1 MFIPIRIISVAILLL
16 ACVPNALAQTPS
28 PTTPNLP
35 AKFPLAGN
43 PIELTR
49 AARPHVYFDAAG
61 RKSAIFGHE
70 TGVFESWVFPMK
82 LFHDA
87 RISIKVEGQDAPV
100 DFAANVERI
109 IARPEATTLIA
120 SNQLFT
126 LSATFFSPIDEAG
139 SIILLEADSP
149 RTLTVTIS
157 FVPDMKPMWPAGLGG
172 QSAGWRDD
180 LKAFVISE
188 SRRKYNAFFGCPAAT
203 RGVSTPAHQLADG
216 ALRFDIRIDPQT
228 AKQRYYPLI
237 VAAGFNGR
245 QPVIDLYNRLATS
258 VADQYQK
265 TFNHYRRL
273 RDEMLSVE
281 TPDAKFNLAFEWAK
295 AAMDKG
301 MVDNP

>member
-1 MFIPIRIISVAILLL
+1 MFIPVRIISASIFLL
-16 ACVPNALAQTPS
+16 ACLTIGLAQTQQQS
-28 PTTPNLP
+28 SPNLP
-35 AKFPLAGN
+35 ARFSLPAN

-49 AARPHVYFDAAG
+49 IAKPHVYFDAVG

-70 TGVFESWVFPMK
+70 SGGFESWVFPMK

-87 RISIKVEGQDAPV
+87 HISIKVEGQDAPV

-126 LSATFFSPIDEAG
+126 LRATFFSPIDEAG

-149 RTLTVTIS
+149 RALTVTVS

-188 SRRKYNAFFGCPAAT
+188 SRRKFNAFFGCPAAT
-203 RGVSTPAHQLADG
+203 KGIATPAHQLADG
-216 ALRFDIRIDPQT
+216 ALRFDIRIDPKI
-228 AKQRYYPLI
+228 AKQSYY
-237 VAAGFNGR
+237 
-245 QPVIDLYNRLATS
+245 
-258 VADQYQK
+258 
-265 TFNHYRRL
+265 
-273 RDEMLSVE
+273 
-281 TPDAKFNLAFEWAK
+281 
-295 AAMDKG
+295 
-301 MVDNP
+301 